1 MKRKIKIL
9 EKDDMLWTIAALLTV
24 VWLIGV
30 VSGYTMGGLIH
41 VLLAMAV
48 IVVFLKW
55 IKGRRIA

>member
-1 MKRKIKIL
+1 MKRKIKIM
-9 EKDDMLWTIAALLTV
+9 EKNDRLWTTAALLTV

-30 VSGYTMGGLIH
+30 SSGYTMGGLIH

-48 IVVFLKW
+48 IVVLLKW

>member
-9 EKDDMLWTIAALLTV
+9 EKNDRLWTTAALLTV

-30 VSGYTMGGLIH
+30 SSGYTMGGLIH

-48 IVVFLKW
+48 IVVLLKW